1 MFVLSLFDPQEDEF
15 PAMRPQIAR
24 LWGVDRTIPLLGN
37 GRMLDW
43 LLCNYKP
50 VIAECRKKDN
60 AVLRA
65 LLKLPGQFCKEG
77 SALYKTLID
86 SGYSTLEIRYANSW
100 MIWPCQNPV
109 GLNPNGIP
117 AEKAAAQFCIAAL
130 NQDEELPDEAFT
142 HMERLYSMY
151 RKFHIRYEGHEG
163 ICLSYVDGQYREC
176 LLSSFDS
183 NKKILLAKKNGK
195 VIGRAVIRLTKGRDY
210 LRDDVDA
217 PTLEFAD
224 LTKPPEKR
232 YEDERP
238 ADQLTLFLERPYFK
252 NANYSETAVIKQ
264 MFISLVRKKA
274 MQMLA
279 TPVLAICYEEQ
290 CAASDFV
297 RMRYALYISK
307 SKGGAQYLD
316 SLDGQVKVSR
326 EGSFKAF
333 PFLVL
338 PSNEMAAI
346 S

>member
-1 MFVLSLFDPQEDEF
+1 MAPPELGPHSTKLQSIGTGGI
-15 PAMRPQIAR
+15 QI
-24 LWGVDRTIPLLGN
+24 GVFRISPIIGVVD
-37 GRMLDW
+37 
-43 LLCNYKP
+43 
-50 VIAECRKKDN
+50 
-60 AVLRA
+60 
-65 LLKLPGQFCKEG
+65 
-77 SALYKTLID
+77 
-86 SGYSTLEIRYANSW
+86 
-100 MIWPCQNPV
+100 
-109 GLNPNGIP
+109 LNV
-117 AEKAAAQFCIAAL
+117 
-130 NQDEELPDEAFT
+130 
-142 HMERLYSMY
+142 ERLQ
-151 RKFHIRYEGHEG
+151 KGG
-163 ICLSYVDGQYREC
+163 V
-176 LLSSFDS
+176 
-183 NKKILLAKKNGK
+183 
-195 VIGRAVIRLTKGRDY
+195 GRAVIRLTKGRDY

>member
-1 MFVLSLFDPQEDEF
+1 MFVLSLFGPREDEF

-43 LLCNYKP
+43 LLCNYKQ

-163 ICLSYVDGQYREC
+163 IWPAVSTQVNPTNPKTVLWMIQKAN
-176 LLSSFDS
+176 LQ
-183 NKKILLAKKNGK
+183 LA
-195 VIGRAVIRLTKGRDY
+195 
-210 LRDDVDA
+210 
-217 PTLEFAD
+217 
-224 LTKPPEKR
+224 
-232 YEDERP
+232 
-238 ADQLTLFLERPYFK
+238 
-252 NANYSETAVIKQ
+252 
-264 MFISLVRKKA
+264 
-274 MQMLA
+274 
-279 TPVLAICYEEQ
+279 
-290 CAASDFV
+290 
-297 RMRYALYISK
+297 
-307 SKGGAQYLD
+307 
-316 SLDGQVKVSR
+316 
-326 EGSFKAF
+326 
-333 PFLVL
+333 
-338 PSNEMAAI
+338 
-346 S
+346 